1 MFTPSGSL
9 RLKYFKIPNIDFR
22 QTDRLPWTAL
32 FSGLST
38 ICVLYGNW
46 HQMKNRFAACRLY
59 SRQDFDVNKEQNH
72 RNTMLSHHF
81 FPLFFT
87 IYKRK
92 KWVICLSF
100 SLLYIYYYY
109 LTFCHLLS
117 CSHLLLE
124 LFFIYP
130 TASLHGLEVL
140 DSKSKKLY
148 FRFIAANY
156 C

>member
-1 MFTPSGSL
+1 MFTPSGLL
-9 RLKYFKIPNIDFR
+9 RLKNFKIPNIDFR

-46 HQMKNRFAACRLY
+46 HEMKNRFAAVFIVDKILMSTRTKTTEILCYRTI
-59 SRQDFDVNKEQNH
+59 F
-72 RNTMLSHHF
+72 SHF
-81 FPLFFT
+81 SLL
-87 IYKRK
+87 YKRK

-124 LFFIYP
+124 LFYISDGFFAR
-130 TASLHGLEVL
+130 TWST
-140 DSKSKKLY
+140 
-148 FRFIAANY
+148 R
-156 C
+156 